1 MANTPLTYKG
11 KPLVRKG
18 NELYYGDMADK
29 YIIYMQIMSTTEQ
42 DGQQVADKVK
52 LFLMSTDLTKSPME
66 RIVKSSDKKGLFG
79 ALEYAA
85 IWLERML
92 KEQA

>member
-1 MANTPLTYKG
+1 MANTPMIYKG
-11 KPLVRKG
+11 KPLIRKG

-29 YIIYMQIMSTTEQ
+29 YIIYMQIMSTVEQ
-42 DGQQVADKVK
+42 EGEQVADKVK
-52 LFLMSTDLTKSPME
+52 LFLMTTDTTKSPME
-66 RIVKSSDKKGLFG
+66 RIVKSSDKRGMFG

-92 KEQA
+92 KEQ